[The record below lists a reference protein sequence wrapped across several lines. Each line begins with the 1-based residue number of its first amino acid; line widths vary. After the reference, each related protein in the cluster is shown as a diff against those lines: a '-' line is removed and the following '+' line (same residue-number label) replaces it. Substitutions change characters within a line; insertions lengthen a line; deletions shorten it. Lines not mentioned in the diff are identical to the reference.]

1 VAIDPA
7 ENQENLDKLYR
18 ALGHFMVAYSLIG
31 ARMVQTLVPLPGPN
45 AAERATVLTKLDA
58 PKLFK
63 EWSSAMEDHSHATD
77 QDREVVRV
85 LVGEARRLSKVRNR
99 LVHSWWAVDDP
110 NGVLMFKMGEP
121 PRGLSP
127 SAEEFEN
134 YALQAAVIADAV
146 NRQGCSMSLPAVEK
160 VAGSNWWSGGSPA
173 TRWYGSRT
181 KTGGTAPTAE
191 WARRPGTRPVIS

>member
-1 VAIDPA
+1 MAIDPA

-121 PRGLSP
+121 PRGLYP
-127 SAEEFEN
+127 SAEEFED

-146 NRQGCSMSLPAVEK
+146 NYQAGLLNVPA
-160 VAGSNWWSGGSPA
+160 GG
-173 TRWYGSRT
+173 REGYR
-181 KTGGTAPTAE
+181 KQLVVRGTASHPLE
-191 WARRPGTRPVIS
+191 WIPYENGWHSSDGRVGEAPSD

>member
-1 VAIDPA
+1 MAIDPA
-7 ENQENLDKLYR
+7 ENEEYLDKLYR
-18 ALGHFMVAYSLIG
+18 ALGHFVVAYSLIG

-146 NRQGCSMSLPAVEK
+146 NCQAGLLNVPA
-160 VAGSNWWSGGSPA
+160 AGREGYRKQLVIRGKPGHHVVWIPYENGWHGSDG
-173 TRWYGSRT
+173 RVGD
-181 KTGGTAPTAE
+181 AP
-191 WARRPGTRPVIS
+191 RD